1 MRGKPLGR
9 AIRAPVLKALCIQRE
24 HRVSDKIFKAILVL
38 VIIGFT
44 VFFFAYFLP
53 PIIKDPDIV
62 VILQSGFVNSYA
74 TGFSIDLIAC
84 WVVLILFVFYE
95 SKTKSIK
102 YGWVCIL
109 LGLVP
114 GVVVGWSVYLIL
126 RNSQLGNNSIEN
138 T

>member
-1 MRGKPLGR
+1 
-9 AIRAPVLKALCIQRE
+9 
-24 HRVSDKIFKAILVL
+24 VSDKLFKTILVL

-53 PIIKDPDIV
+53 PIIKNPDIA

-84 WVVLILFVFYE
+84 WLVLILFVFYE
-95 SKTKSIK
+95 SKTRSIK
-102 YGWVCIL
+102 YGWVCII

-114 GVVVGWSVYLIL
+114 GVVVGWSVYLLL
-126 RNSQLGNNSIEN
+126 RNSQLNNDSIKN